1 MRMPSFVLALAALTL
16 ACNDPF
22 VLLPGG
28 RLGGETHPAPP
39 GFAFA
44 ESSGTAQLETRP
56 QDPYSV
62 NIVYTV
68 LDGRLYV
75 NAGDTESTWVKHMQA
90 DPNVRLRVDGVV
102 YDLRAER
109 VTDRNEIVAFGKAWT
124 SQSAFRRDPASFDQV
139 FVYRLVPR

>member
-1 MRMPSFVLALAALTL
+1 M
-16 ACNDPF
+16 
-22 VLLPGG
+22 
-28 RLGGETHPAPP
+28 
-39 GFAFA
+39 
-44 ESSGTAQLETRP
+44 
-56 QDPYSV
+56 